1 MQALLLR
8 LSYGALD
15 RDAAR
20 FAQRFDIAVTEMIG
34 RPGGQDVR
42 WSGGQAA
49 SAEHAWLL
57 HNEEEKR
64 G

>member
-20 FAQRFDIAVTEMIG
+20 FAQRFDIAVTEIG
-34 RPGGQDVR
+34 RSGGQAAR

-57 HNEEEKR
+57 HNQEEKR